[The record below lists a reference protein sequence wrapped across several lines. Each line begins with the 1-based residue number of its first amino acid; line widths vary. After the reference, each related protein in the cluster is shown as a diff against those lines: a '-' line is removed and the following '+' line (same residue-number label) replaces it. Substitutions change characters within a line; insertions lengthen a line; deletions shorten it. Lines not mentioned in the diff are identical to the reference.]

1 MSTVQLKRSAVAS
14 KVPLTSDLALGEL
27 ALNTYDGRMFFKKDA
42 GTPAI
47 VTVVTT
53 DDTQTLTNKTASGLT
68 LTGTLTANGSTGSAG
83 QVLTSNSSGVY
94 WSTVSGGGGAT
105 NLTLSSNSSTVTILS
120 DTGTDAIILAANATT
135 AGVLTAD
142 AQTIGGVKTLT
153 GTLLNGNTNFD
164 SGAVFI
170 DGTNNLLL
178 VNTTTPYLSR
188 YAGGSAAGATS
199 YAPLQ
204 VHTDGAFDTKA
215 NFTHWGSGTVGGR
228 VQLGKSKGA
237 LGTHTIVAAADLLG
251 ELQFLGSDGSEFV
264 MGANIRADVEG
275 TPAANN
281 IAAAI
286 TFRTANTGSG
296 STIFERMRVS
306 SNGNVGIG
314 NTTPADILSVGGTAY
329 FGANAAFGAAALF
342 VDNTNSRVLIGGNTA
357 YATRHTGTNNG
368 TAVVQINDTGS
379 QKFNALQWSA
389 SVNGSRIQLGH
400 SRGASSGTHAALIDG
415 DILGDYQYVGSDGT
429 TFILGAAIQA
439 SVDGTPST
447 NYMPTAISFRNSDA
461 ANTITT
467 KVIIAA
473 NGNVGIGINSPTSTL
488 HVAGTANI
496 SGNITV
502 ASTITANGSVGTA
515 GQVLTSNATGTYWS
529 SSTSKAVAMALV
541 FG

>member
-105 NLTLSSNSSTVTILS
+105 NLTLSSNSSTVTVLS
-120 DTGTDAIILAANATT
+120 DTGTDAVILAANATT

-164 SGAVFI
+164 SGSVFV

-178 VNTTTPYLSR
+178 VGTTTPYLSR
-188 YAGGSAAGATS
+188 YAGGTISGNTS
-199 YAPLQ
+199 YPPVQ

-215 NFTHWGSGTVGGR
+215 NFTHWGSGTIGAR

-237 LGTHTIVAAADLLG
+237 LGTHTIVAAGDLLG
-251 ELQFLGSDGSEFV
+251 ELQFLGSDGSEFIV
-264 MGANIRADVEG
+264 GANIRADVEG

-296 STIFERMRVS
+296 SSLFERMRVS
-306 SNGNVGIG
+306 SNGNVGI
-314 NTTPADILSVGGTAY
+314 
-329 FGANAAFGAAALF
+329 
-342 VDNTNSRVLIGGNTA
+342 
-357 YATRHTGTNNG
+357 ATSSPMYPLH
-368 TAVVQINDTGS
+368 
-379 QKFNALQWSA
+379 
-389 SVNGSRIQLGH
+389 VNGSG
-400 SRGASSGTHAALIDG
+400 
-415 DILGDYQYVGSDGT
+415 YV
-429 TFILGAAIQA
+429 
-439 SVDGTPST
+439 
-447 NYMPTAISFRNSDA
+447 
-461 ANTITT
+461 
-467 KVIIAA
+467 
-473 NGNVGIGINSPTSTL
+473 
-488 HVAGTANI
+488 
-496 SGNITV
+496 SGNIV
-502 ASTITANGSVGTA
+502 LGSGLSANGSFGTS
-515 GQVLTSNATGTYWS
+515 GQVLTSNGTGTYWS
-529 SSTSKAVAMALV
+529 TVSGGGGGATNLSLTANGSTVSINSDTGTDVVILAANSTTAGVLTAEAQTISGAKTFADNLTLSSAITETVFTVSDGASVDLSPINGTIQQWTLGASRTPVSPTNWPAGSSMTLMINDGTAYTITWTTMGVTWVGNSSGGGTAPTLGTTGWTIITLWKVGSTIYGSLV
-541 FG
+541 GYSA